1 MRSVWCVC
9 VCVCVCA
16 CVCVCVCVCACVRV
30 CVCVCVCVCLCTCV
44 CVCVCAHA
52 SARACVCVCVCVCV
66 PVYMCVC
73 VCACIWI
80 CVYRN
85 TCTYSIRG
93 VCTYQWSF
101 ISEYVLSFQWI
112 TTIQNLSQLVDDTVD
127 ARAKKNRDSIVQE
140 RESIRMWISKELG
153 SMKPKSEASRGEF
166 NQSTFHSPS
175 IFYLSCVTLPSQ

>member
-1 MRSVWCVC
+1 MVTPLSHVSVSSVDLDDRRYVFEVTNASKSVFLQAISDRECDEVC
-9 VCVCVCA
+9 MM
-16 CVCVCVCVCACVRV
+16 CVCVCACVR
-30 CVCVCVCVCLCTCV
+30 
-44 CVCVCAHA
+44 
-52 SARACVCVCVCVCV
+52 
-66 PVYMCVC
+66 
-73 VCACIWI
+73 ACIWI

-85 TCTYSIRG
+85 MCTYSIRG

-112 TTIQNLSQLVDDTVD
+112 TTIRNLSQLVDDTVD

-166 NQSTFHSPS
+166 NQ
-175 IFYLSCVTLPSQ
+175 

>member
-1 MRSVWCVC
+1 MIGDMCFEVTNASKSVFLQAISDRECDEVC
-9 VCVCVCA
+9 MM
-16 CVCVCVCVCACVRV
+16 CVCVCACVR
-30 CVCVCVCVCLCTCV
+30 
-44 CVCVCAHA
+44 
-52 SARACVCVCVCVCV
+52 
-66 PVYMCVC
+66 
-73 VCACIWI
+73 ACIWI

-85 TCTYSIRG
+85 MCTYSIRG

-112 TTIQNLSQLVDDTVD
+112 TTIRNLSQLVDDTVD

-166 NQSTFHSPS
+166 NQ
-175 IFYLSCVTLPSQ
+175 